1 MKIHALIVDDEP
13 PARRSIWRFLN
24 DNPEVEVVAEC
35 GDGESA
41 VTAIRST
48 KPDLVFLD
56 VQMPEMDGLEVARQV
71 GAERMPAT
79 IFVTA
84 YDRYAIDAFDANAV
98 DYLLKPIARERFAR
112 ALDRARARIAERPN
126 RDAAERL
133 ITMLGQMKAQDEY
146 AERLPVT
153 TNGRIQFVKTKEIDW
168 IEADGNYARLHVGPG
183 MHEVR
188 ETLANLERRLNPRDF
203 VRIHR
208 STIVNI
214 HRVKE
219 IQPWLHGY
227 HLVVLESGQRFRM
240 SRYQYAAAERLGLSE
255 L

>member
-1 MKIHALIVDDEP
+1 MKIHTMIVDDEP

-24 DNPEVEVVAEC
+24 GNPEVEVVAEC

-41 VTAIRST
+41 AAAILSK
-48 KPDLVFLD
+48 KPELVFLD
-56 VQMPEMDGLEVARQV
+56 VQMPEMDGFEVVRQV

-84 YDRYAIDAFDANAV
+84 YDRYAVKAFEANAV
-98 DYLLKPIARERFAR
+98 DYLLKPVGRERFAR

-126 RDAAERL
+126 RDAAERFL
-133 ITMLGQMKAQDEY
+133 TLLDQMKAQDEY
-146 AERLPVT
+146 TDRLPVAA
-153 TNGRIQFVKTKEIDW
+153 NGRIQFVKTKEIDW
-168 IEADGNYARLHVGPG
+168 IEADGNYVRLHVGPG

-188 ETLANLERRLNPRDF
+188 ETLANIERKLNPRDF
-203 VRIHR
+203 ARIHR

-214 HRVKE
+214 HRIKE
-219 IQPWLHGY
+219 IQPWFHGY

-240 SRYQYAAAERLGLSE
+240 SRYQHAAAERLGLSE
-255 L
+255 